1 MAAYCTCTVDEISAA
16 GFSFRGGMAYCNHCG
31 KPEVSS
37 GPVKVPRQVSESE
50 PIKSGNLVL
59 DLFDFELERFVSV
72 SYFKLLYA
80 ITVILWTIGATIL
93 FLYIL
98 ANAQNVSG
106 FVVFIFLL
114 GIPIV
119 YLLLLIYT
127 RMSIEIIVNF
137 FQIGKDLREIRNSKS

>member
-16 GFSFRGGMAYCNHCG
+16 GFSFRGGIAYCNNCA

-37 GPVKVPRQVSESE
+37 GPAKESRQVNKSE
-50 PIKSGNLVL
+50 PIKSGNLIS

-80 ITVILWTIGATIL
+80 ITVILWTIAATVL

-98 ANAQNVSG
+98 VNAQYLPG
-106 FVVFIFLL
+106 IFVFTCLL

-119 YLLLLIYT
+119 YFLLLIYT

-137 FQIGKDLREIRNSKS
+137 FQIGKDLKEIRKSKS